1 MHHINYN
8 RGGKSGGKIQL
19 EVDMNFTDLSDREL
33 MVMKCLWESDSPM
46 TVGEL
51 IISIEEA
58 YNIVYKETTVYTFLK
73 RLKDKK
79 YVTSYK
85 KGTSRFSPCVGETE
99 FLEDYAARM
108 ADFWSEDASKTF
120 LAAYGR
126 FMGQSE
132 RD

>member
-1 MHHINYN
+1 
-8 RGGKSGGKIQL
+8 
-19 EVDMNFTDLSDREL
+19 MNFTDLSDREL
-33 MVMKCLWESDSPM
+33 MVMKCLWESGSAM

-58 YNIVYKETTVYTFLK
+58 YGIVYKETTVYTFLK

-79 YVTSYK
+79 YVTSIK
-85 KGTSRFSPCVGETE
+85 KGTSRFSPSVGETS

-108 ADFWSEDASKTF
+108 ADFWSTDASQTF
-120 LAAYGR
+120 LAAYSR
-126 FMGQSE
+126 FLGQPE

>member
-1 MHHINYN
+1 MES
-8 RGGKSGGKIQL
+8 RGEKIQL

-33 MVMKCLWESDSPM
+33 MVMKCLWESGSPM

-79 YVTSYK
+79 YVSSYK
-85 KGTSRFSPCVGETE
+85 KGTSRFSPKVGETE

-108 ADFWSEDASKTF
+108 ADFWSADASKTF
-120 LAAYGR
+120 LSAYER
-126 FMGQSE
+126 FMEQSE